1 MNELFNRMLSFYSQY
16 QVKNII
22 LYNSKHNKFVKI
34 QSIKLKNRI
43 ILIPIDCIHYLN
55 TWTNFNNTFFFF
67 LWRQRL
73 FYFK

>member
-34 QSIKLKNRI
+34 QSIKLKI
-43 ILIPIDCIHYLN
+43 E
-55 TWTNFNNTFFFF
+55 
-67 LWRQRL
+67 
-73 FYFK
+73 